1 MRRFSPPRI
10 NLSYALLAVAA
21 FASLFAMPGNA
32 TLIFAESVR
41 KEWKSLLKTPFS
53 VMMYGTMADYA
64 RAPARIAI
72 FGILVPLAGILAGL
86 GMMMVQGAGIGGHH
100 LALAGLFLGLL
111 FVAATLLQNRAY
123 KVALV
128 ELLRGKLRLTERT
141 ETTSSLMRIPDGR
154 LLDVRAARKRVDY
167 LLVRYPLAQRLFPD
181 IIAGGSVAKL
191 TGPALV
197 EQLEELLLLVEL
209 YRPRGTPRLRR
220 MLVAALT
227 DQRTDLMDNAFEVV
241 RSVLPPRQAR
251 YAASLLQLGLER
263 GVHWQEGAAR
273 LSH

>member
-1 MRRFSPPRI
+1 
-10 NLSYALLAVAA
+10 
-21 FASLFAMPGNA
+21 
-32 TLIFAESVR
+32 
-41 KEWKSLLKTPFS
+41 
-53 VMMYGTMADYA
+53 
-64 RAPARIAI
+64 
-72 FGILVPLAGILAGL
+72 
-86 GMMMVQGAGIGGHH
+86 
-100 LALAGLFLGLL
+100 
-111 FVAATLLQNRAY
+111 
-123 KVALV
+123 
-128 ELLRGKLRLTERT
+128 
-141 ETTSSLMRIPDGR
+141 MRIPDGR